1 MQTSLGSKWS
11 SCALGLIFAAVGC
24 GGGGMSST
32 GSNSTGSGGGVIQ
45 WSPSTSIYVTS
56 NLVQPPGSVLQFPRT
71 ANGNT
76 VPTATVT
83 GTSGF
88 YFDGLAIDSAGDLYV
103 GADKV
108 GTTEILEY
116 APGTTTPA
124 KTIMSSDF
132 QGNPSIDAP
141 IYSMD
146 VDSNGNLYVGAGWF
160 TVGTLGYQGVAVF
173 SGTANGNAAPTRTIA
188 GSSTSIFTPAQLA
201 LDSANNLYV
210 ANYNPASTSNNILIF
225 SGLANGNVAPTNTI
239 GGSKTT
245 IYYAEGVAV
254 DNAGNIYVATE
265 APGPTGGVTAPT
277 ILEFSAGSV
286 GNVAPV
292 RTISGTSTGMMYQI
306 WGLRVDSA
314 GNVYVLN
321 EGSATVGTE
330 VLEFAPSA
338 IGNAAPTAVI
348 SSSSLP
354 GFLPPVP
361 TIALQ
366 H

>member
-1 MQTSLGSKWS
+1 M
-11 SCALGLIFAAVGC
+11 
-24 GGGGMSST
+24 
-32 GSNSTGSGGGVIQ
+32 
-45 WSPSTSIYVTS
+45 
-56 NLVQPPGSVLQFPRT
+56 
-71 ANGNT
+71 
-76 VPTATVT
+76 
-83 GTSGF
+83 
-88 YFDGLAIDSAGDLYV
+88 DSAGDLYV

-108 GTTEILEY
+108 GTTEVLEY
-116 APGTTTPA
+116 APGATTPTR
-124 KTIMSSDF
+124 TIMSTDF

-160 TVGTLGYQGVAVF
+160 AISNLEYQGVAIF
-173 SGTANGNAAPTRTIA
+173 SGTANGNAVPTRTIA

-201 LDSANNLYV
+201 IDSANNLYV
-210 ANYNPASTSNNILIF
+210 ANYNPGSTSNNILIF
-225 SGLANGNVAPTNTI
+225 SDLANGNVAPTNTI

-286 GNVAPV
+286 GNVAPM
-292 RTISGTSTGMMYQI
+292 RTISGTATDMTYQI
-306 WGLRVDSA
+306 WGLRVDRA

-321 EGSATVGTE
+321 EGSGSVGPE
-330 VLEFAPSA
+330 VLEFAPGA
-338 IGNAAPTAVI
+338 NGNVAPTAVI
-348 SSSSLP
+348 SSSSIP
-354 GFLPPVP
+354 NIGYTPS
-361 TIALQ
+361 IALQ